1 MSFMFLR
8 HPAGALAILAIAAGA
23 CKQAP
28 KVAMVNGQCA
38 DVYHGH
44 VCTWARMQGS
54 TVMAV
59 GLSVPIAA
67 IDSAPAA
74 AGPMVWPPAA
84 AAILQLPESAQGQSG
99 LTHFTMYWEAQGHPP
114 APFMVPHFDFHF
126 YTIPAAARTAIDC
139 SNLSKPAALPAS
151 YALPDLT
158 LPPDM
163 AKMVGVP
170 VLVGLC
176 VPQMGMHSLL
186 ASELQSTTPFRGSM
200 VIGYYEGKPVFI
212 EPMISRAMLQEK
224 ASFDLPIPAI
234 PGQTG
239 NHPTMFHGEY
249 DAQQGVY
256 QFVFS
261 NFQPAS

>member
-1 MSFMFLR
+1 MSLR
-8 HPAGALAILAIAAGA
+8 QPARALAILVIAAGG
-23 CKQAP
+23 CKQTP

-38 DVYHGH
+38 DVYHGQ

-59 GLSVPIAA
+59 GVSVPVAA
-67 IDSAPAA
+67 IDSAPAE

-84 AAILQLPESAQGQSG
+84 AAILQLPESAQQQSG

-114 APFMVPHFDFHF
+114 APYMVPHFDFHF
-126 YTIPAAARTAIDC
+126 YTIPSGARTAIDC
-139 SNLSKPAALPAS
+139 ANTAKPAALPAG
-151 YALPDLT
+151 YALPDEP

-163 AKMVGVP
+163 AKAIGVP
-170 VLVGLC
+170 VLVGIC

-186 ASELQSTTPFRGSM
+186 SSELQSTTPFRGSM
-200 VIGYYEGKPVFI
+200 VIGYYDAKPIFI

-224 ASFDLPIPAI
+224 QSFDLPIPSI
-234 PGQTG
+234 PGLSG
-239 NHPTMFHGEY
+239 NHPASFHGEY

-256 QFVFS
+256 RFVFS
-261 NFQPAS
+261 NFQPGT

>member
-1 MSFMFLR
+1 MSLR
-8 HPAGALAILAIAAGA
+8 QPVRTLAILVIAAGG
-23 CKQAP
+23 CKQTP

-59 GLSVPIAA
+59 GVSVPAAA
-67 IDSAPAA
+67 IDSAPADG
-74 AGPMVWPPAA
+74 GPMAWPPVA
-84 AAILQLPESAQGQSG
+84 AAILQLPESAQTQSG

-114 APFMVPHFDFHF
+114 APYMVPHFDFHF

-139 SNLSKPAALPAS
+139 ANTTKPAALPAG
-151 YALPDLT
+151 YALPDEP

-163 AKMVGVP
+163 AKAIGVP
-170 VLVGLC
+170 VLIGVC

-200 VIGYYEGKPVFI
+200 VVGYYATKPIFI

-224 ASFDLPIPAI
+224 KSFDFPIPAI

-239 NHPTMFHGEY
+239 NHPTTFHGEY

-256 QFVFS
+256 QFEFS
-261 NFQPAS
+261 NFQSAS